1 MGEREFAPTIA
12 GEDPQCDAL
21 AILAKRVERD
31 QPLGGRDRLF
41 SISARVGVFGAFLEY
56 VGGNVI
62 ELAPRPLDPTIER
75 LFQRE
80 LRQEFTAIERRR
92 ALEIGGLRRVRKR
105 SEFVRINAY
114 ALGPQADRICVDD
127 KDVGVALEQVPAQG
141 YETLSQVVARL
152 VVASLAPEQG
162 GQMLPTGAAVRMHRK
177 VGKQRLAFSGR
188 DAQLQRRVGVD
199 HDRKPPEHPDK
210 NVDGSLPIELA
221 HEANWRIQND
231 S

>member
-1 MGEREFAPTIA
+1 MAGRDHAGPDRGLQAIRSWRRDNRNRASPDVIDEGLGRRLRIDVELVLEQGQTRVRMGEREFAPTIA

-80 LRQEFTAIERRR
+80 LRQEFTTIERRR

-127 KDVGVALEQVPAQG
+127 KDVGVALEQVPA
-141 YETLSQVVARL
+141 
-152 VVASLAPEQG
+152 
-162 GQMLPTGAAVRMHRK
+162 
-177 VGKQRLAFSGR
+177 
-188 DAQLQRRVGVD
+188 
-199 HDRKPPEHPDK
+199 
-210 NVDGSLPIELA
+210 
-221 HEANWRIQND
+221 
-231 S
+231 